1 MKLKEGIQNTL
12 TTEALRIGSI
22 VLVQDDPLVI
32 AKLNSALNILSIA
45 STIVESDT
53 SKASKMVNLARSI
66 AKSV

>member
-1 MKLKEGIQNTL
+1 MKLKEDVQKIL

-22 VLVQDDPLVI
+22 VLVQEDPLAI

-45 STIVESDT
+45 TTVVESDV
-53 SKASKMVNLARSI
+53 SRANKMVSLARSI